1 MSTMP
6 ICALLL
12 IVLINFT
19 AGVSEVW
26 QVLHAK
32 DPEQGEIH
40 VTGLVR
46 QVQLARGQ
54 AGARWGFFFSNIM
67 NKAVFVFLFNTY
79 HIF

>member
-1 MSTMP
+1 MCRYDRFQYQVLCMEIVFYAHMSTMP
-6 ICALLL
+6 ICAYLS

-19 AGVSEVW
+19 AGLSEVW

-32 DPEQGEIH
+32 NPEQGEIH

-54 AGARWGFFFSNIM
+54 AGAG
-67 NKAVFVFLFNTY
+67 
-79 HIF
+79 

>member
-1 MSTMP
+1 MEIVFLAHMP
-6 ICALLL
+6 ICAHLL

-26 QVLHAK
+26 QVLDAK

-54 AGARWGFFFSNIM
+54 AGAG
-67 NKAVFVFLFNTY
+67 
-79 HIF
+79 

>member
-1 MSTMP
+1 MIGTVGSSTSTMHENR
-6 ICALLL
+6 IFCTHANLL

-26 QVLHAK
+26 QVLDAK

-40 VTGLVR
+40 VTGLIR

-54 AGARWGFFFSNIM
+54 AGAG
-67 NKAVFVFLFNTY
+67 
-79 HIF
+79 